1 MHIGERRARAVKPF
15 ENEVDFSFVDELSPR
30 IVILEILKIL
40 LMKAIIIGAGEVG
53 FHTAKLL
60 TGEKHDVVLIDDSEE
75 ACQRVNEQ
83 LDMQTLCG
91 SGASPRL
98 IDAAG
103 IDEADLL
110 IAVTNVDEINMLACQ
125 IASLHADCTKIARVS
140 NPDYF
145 ISGSGLE
152 PKDFGIDLLVNPEQ
166 LCVAE
171 FVRLLKTP
179 EAREVVEFED
189 GKVQLVSFRV
199 RRSNPFIGTSL
210 AELDKK
216 GLLADIRFA
225 AISRRKGS
233 GARQHLGEASQPFI
247 FPRGTDVLQ
256 QGDEVFVIGSA
267 VAVEQLLRISGIT
280 FNEHLERVIIAGAS
294 PIGIQLASA
303 LEENDTNV
311 KLIEA
316 NQARA
321 ELASRLLRRTT
332 VLHGDYLQF
341 RLLEEAGVEEVDGF
355 VSVTGDDEDDIMA
368 CMTAKESGAQRVL
381 ALIQQP
387 HYLPLLARIPRLDGV
402 VSRHLSVVSNILR
415 LIRRGQIVSV
425 ASLHGIDAEVIEIV
439 AGVGANIVH
448 KELSSFKNKFPKD
461 AFIGAVIRRERLII
475 PTGRSV
481 IQPADKVI
489 VFSMPDA
496 ISDVEDLFAARRV

>member
-1 MHIGERRARAVKPF
+1 
-15 ENEVDFSFVDELSPR
+15 
-30 IVILEILKIL
+30 
-40 LMKAIIIGAGEVG
+40 MKAIIIGAGEVG
-53 FHTAKLL
+53 FHTAQLL
-60 TGEKHDVVLIDDSEE
+60 TREAHDVVLIDESEE
-75 ACQRVNEQ
+75 ACERVNEQ

-125 IASLHADCTKIARVS
+125 IASLQTDCIKIARVS

-145 ISGSGLE
+145 IPGSGLE

-166 LCVAE
+166 LCAAE

-179 EAREVVEFED
+179 EAREIVEFES

-199 RRSNPFIGTSL
+199 RQSNPFIGTSL
-210 AELDKK
+210 AALDEK

-225 AISRRKGS
+225 AISRRKPPGE
-233 GARQHLGEASQPFI
+233 RQHPGETSRYI
-247 FPRGTDVLQ
+247 IIPRGTDVLQ
-256 QGDEVFVIGSA
+256 QGDDVFVIGSA
-267 VAVEQLLRISGIT
+267 VAVEQLLRLSGIM

-294 PIGIQLASA
+294 PIGIQLARA
-303 LEENDTNV
+303 LEENGTNV

-321 ELASRLLRRTT
+321 EVASQLLKRTT

-341 RLLEEAGVEEVDGF
+341 RLLEEAGVIEVDGF

-368 CMTAKESGAQRVL
+368 CMTAKENGAQRVL

-402 VSRHLSVVSNILR
+402 VSRHLAVVSNILR
-415 LIRRGQIVSV
+415 LIRRGQIISV
-425 ASLHGIDAEVIEIV
+425 ASLHGIKAEVIEIV
-439 AGVGANIVH
+439 AGVNAKIVH
-448 KELSSFKNKFPKD
+448 KELSSFKNKFPQD
-461 AFIGAVIRRERLII
+461 AVIGAVIRREKLII
-475 PTGRSV
+475 PTGASV

-489 VFSMPDA
+489 VFSMPNA
-496 ISDVEDLFAARRV
+496 IPVVEDLFAERRH

>member
-1 MHIGERRARAVKPF
+1 
-15 ENEVDFSFVDELSPR
+15 
-30 IVILEILKIL
+30 
-40 LMKAIIIGAGEVG
+40 MKAIIIGAGEVG

-60 TGEKHDVVLIDDSEE
+60 TREEHDVVLIDDSEE

-98 IDAAG
+98 IKAAG
-103 IDEADLL
+103 IDEAELL

-125 IASLHADCTKIARVS
+125 IASLQTDCTKIARVS

-145 ISGSGLE
+145 ILGSELE

-171 FVRLLKTP
+171 FVRLLKVP
-179 EAREVVEFED
+179 EAREIVEFEG

-199 RRSNPFIGTSL
+199 RQSNPFIGVSL
-210 AELDKK
+210 AELDKN
-216 GLLADIRFA
+216 GLLVDIRFA
-225 AISRRKGS
+225 AISRRKGA
-233 GARQHLGEASQPFI
+233 GARQSPGEAARYI
-247 FPRGTDVLQ
+247 IIPRGTDVLQ

-267 VAVEQLLRISGIT
+267 LAVEQLLRLSGIM
-280 FNEHLERVIIAGAS
+280 FNGHLERVIVAGAS

-303 LEENDTNV
+303 LEKNDTNV

-321 ELASRLLRRTT
+321 ELASQMLKRTT

-368 CMTAKESGAQRVL
+368 CMTAKENGAQRVL
-381 ALIQQP
+381 ALVQQP

-402 VSRHLSVVSNILR
+402 VSRHLAVVSNILR
-415 LIRRGQIVSV
+415 LIRRGQIISV
-425 ASLHGIDAEVIEIV
+425 ASLHGINAEVLEIV
-439 AGVGANIVH
+439 AGINAKIVH
-448 KELSSFKNKFPKD
+448 KELSSFKNKFPEN

-475 PTGRSV
+475 PTGESV

-496 ISDVEDLFAARRV
+496 IPVVEDLFAERRG

>member
-1 MHIGERRARAVKPF
+1 
-15 ENEVDFSFVDELSPR
+15 
-30 IVILEILKIL
+30 
-40 LMKAIIIGAGEVG
+40 MKAIIIGAGEVG
-53 FHTAKLL
+53 FHTAQLL
-60 TGEKHDVVLIDDSEE
+60 TREEHDVVLIDESEE
-75 ACQRVNEQ
+75 ACERVNEQ

-103 IDEADLL
+103 IDEAELL

-125 IASLHADCTKIARVS
+125 IASLHTDCIKIARVS

-145 ISGSGLE
+145 IPGSGLE

-166 LCVAE
+166 LCAAE

-179 EAREVVEFED
+179 EAREIVEFES

-199 RRSNPFIGTSL
+199 RQSNPFIGTSL
-210 AELDKK
+210 AALDEK

-225 AISRRKGS
+225 AINRRKPPGE
-233 GARQHLGEASQPFI
+233 RQHPGETSRYI
-247 FPRGTDVLQ
+247 IIPRGTDVLQ
-256 QGDEVFVIGSA
+256 QGDDVFVIGSA
-267 VAVEQLLRISGIT
+267 VAVEQLLRLSGIM
-280 FNEHLERVIIAGAS
+280 FNEQLERVIIAGAS
-294 PIGIQLASA
+294 PIGIQLARA
-303 LEENDTNV
+303 LEENGTNV

-321 ELASRLLRRTT
+321 EVASQLLKRTT

-341 RLLEEAGVEEVDGF
+341 RLLEEAGVTEVDGF

-368 CMTAKESGAQRVL
+368 CMTAKEHGAQRVL
-381 ALIQQP
+381 ALVQQP

-402 VSRHLSVVSNILR
+402 VSRHLAVVSNILR
-415 LIRRGQIVSV
+415 LIRRGQIISV
-425 ASLHGIDAEVIEIV
+425 ASLHGIEAEVIEIV
-439 AGVGANIVH
+439 AGVNAKIVH
-448 KELSSFKNKFPKD
+448 KELSSFKKKFPQD
-461 AFIGAVIRRERLII
+461 AVIGAVIRREKLII
-475 PTGRSV
+475 PTGASV

-489 VFSMPDA
+489 VFSMPEA
-496 ISDVEDLFAARRV
+496 ISDVEDLFAERRN